1 MDLRQSMTTDLSDWR
16 GASSP
21 DGRVLEGQYA
31 RLERLD
37 PARHGADLWAA
48 IANHDELWD
57 YMAYGPWPD
66 QAAFQSWLESR
77 APLGDPFYYAV
88 IDKASGRALGCL
100 TLMEIRPSAGVI
112 EVGHIFF
119 APDLQRTPAATEAI
133 FLCGRH
139 AFRDLGYRR
148 FEWKC
153 NDANAASKRAAT
165 RYGFLYEGTFRQHM
179 VLKGRN
185 RDTAWFSI
193 IDGEWPLV
201 ERAFTRWLAPAN
213 FDPRGEQ
220 RLALSTMTARV
231 MEVGALKLNRVN
243 PADHA
248 EIRAF
253 QEMAYAR
260 NQEILGVK
268 PLPLK
273 WDYAA
278 IFNETEIWAVRNKGE
293 LVGVLILRPRED
305 DLYLESVATLPQVQG
320 GGYGNAMLNA
330 TEFRARDFGYG
341 AIRLITGEKLTQN
354 VDWYLRKGFHVEE
367 LERTAD
373 RSIVHMV
380 KHLRD

>member
-1 MDLRQSMTTDLSDWR
+1 MTDGLQWT
-16 GASSP
+16 GAKAP
-21 DGRVLEGQYA
+21 DGRTLEGHYT

-37 PARHGADLWAA
+37 GARHGADLWAA
-48 IANHDELWD
+48 IAHHDGLWE
-57 YMAYGPWPD
+57 YMAYGPWVD
-66 QAAFQSWLESR
+66 EAAFQQWIASR
-77 APLGDPFYYAV
+77 ATLSDPFYYAV
-88 IDKASGRALGCL
+88 IDKRSGRALGAVS
-100 TLMEIRPSAGVI
+100 LMEIRPAMGVI

-139 AFRDLGYRR
+139 AFRDLGHRR

-153 NDANAASKRAAT
+153 NDGNAASKRAAT
-165 RYGFLYEGTFRQHM
+165 RYGFLHEGTFRQHM
-179 VLKGRN
+179 VVKDRN

-201 ERAFTRWLAPAN
+201 ERAFTRWLAPSN
-213 FDPRGEQ
+213 FDARGEQ
-220 RLALSTMTARV
+220 RLALSAMTARE
-231 MEVGALKLNRVN
+231 MEVGALKLRRAN

-248 EIRAF
+248 EIRTF
-253 QEMAYAR
+253 QELAYAR
-260 NQEILGVK
+260 NQDILGAK

-273 WDYAA
+273 WDYAG
-278 IFNETEIWAVRNKGE
+278 IFSETEVWAVRNKGE
-293 LVGVLILRPRED
+293 LVGVLIVRPRED

-341 AIRLITGEKLTQN
+341 AIRLLTGEKLTQN
-354 VDWYLRKGFHVEE
+354 VDWYLRKGFHVED
-367 LERTAD
+367 LDRTGD

-380 KHLRD
+380 KHLRG